1 MNDEPQKNGINIL
14 KDVISALDKDGKV
27 FKLTKEV
34 LEENKNLEGEKSM
47 KKDLTL
53 VILAAGMGSRFGGL
67 KQVEPIGPNGE
78 FIIDYSIYD
87 AIEAGFTK
95 VVFLIKDEIYDLFRE
110 TVGKR
115 IEGKIP
121 VAYAFQRIGD
131 IPEWVD
137 IPEERVKPWG
147 TAHAVL
153 ACKND
158 VSGNFVM
165 INSDDF
171 YGRDAYM
178 KIAEFFKNSD
188 NDDYAMVAFR
198 VANTMTENG
207 SVKRGVCESSE
218 GLLTKITE
226 SSIEKVDDKIIASP
240 LDGSDSFEVEA
251 NALVSMNFFG
261 FTPRIFDTL
270 DKGFPEF
277 FNRNKDNLLKAE
289 YLIPDVVFDEIKAG
303 VKMHVLESTDKWLGV
318 TYRED
323 KDYVVSELNK
333 LIDMGVYPKDLWK

>member
-1 MNDEPQKNGINIL
+1 
-14 KDVISALDKDGKV
+14 
-27 FKLTKEV
+27 
-34 LEENKNLEGEKSM
+34 M

-67 KQVEPIGPNGE
+67 KQVEPVGPNGE

-110 TVGKR
+110 TVGTR

-121 VAYAFQRIGD
+121 VAYSFQRIGD
-131 IPEWVD
+131 IPEWVN

-153 ACKND
+153 SCKDEVN
-158 VSGNFVM
+158 GNFVM

-171 YGRDAYM
+171 YGRDAFM
-178 KIAEFFKNSD
+178 KIAEYFNNTDS
-188 NDDYAMVAFR
+188 DDYAMVSFR
-198 VANTMTENG
+198 VVNTMTENG
-207 SVKRGVCESSE
+207 SVKRGVCESCD

-226 SSIEKVDDKIIASP
+226 SSIEKVDGKIIATP
-240 LDGSDSFEVEA
+240 LDGSKSFEVEP
-251 NALVSMNFFG
+251 NSLVSMNFFG
-261 FTPRIFDTL
+261 FTPRIFEKLERD
-270 DKGFPEF
+270 FPLF
-277 FNRNKDNLLKAE
+277 FERNKDNLLKCE
-289 YLIPDVVFDEIKAG
+289 YLIPDVVFDEIKSG
-303 VKMHVLESTDKWLGV
+303 VNVHVLESADKWLGV

-323 KDYVVSELNK
+323 KEYVVSEITK
-333 LIDMGVYPKDLWK
+333 LIDRGVYPNNLWK

>member
-1 MNDEPQKNGINIL
+1 MKESTNDLELLRKTI
-14 KDVISALDKDGKV
+14 DTLDQDGKV
-27 FKLTKEV
+27 FKLSKEIINIV
-34 LEENKNLEGEKSM
+34 EPKGGYM

-78 FIIDYSIYD
+78 FLLDYSVYD
-87 AIEAGFTK
+87 AIKAGFTK

-115 IEGKIP
+115 IEGKIA
-121 VAYAFQRIGD
+121 VSYAFQRVSD
-131 IPEWVD
+131 IPEGVSV
-137 IPEERVKPWG
+137 PEERVKPWG

-153 ACKND
+153 ACKNE

-178 KIAEFFKNSD
+178 KIADYFNN
-188 NDDYAMVAFR
+188 NDSNDYAMVAFR
-198 VANTMTENG
+198 VSNTMSLNG
-207 SVKRGVCESSE
+207 SVKRGVCEIND
-218 GLLTKITE
+218 GLLTNIVE
-226 SSIEKVDDKIIASP
+226 SSIEKVDNDIIATP
-240 LDGSDSFEVEA
+240 LDGRDAFKVEP
-251 NALVSMNFFG
+251 NSLVSMNFFA

-270 DKGFPEF
+270 EREFPIFFDK
-277 FNRNKDNLLKAE
+277 NKDNLLKAE
-289 YLIPDVVFDEIKAG
+289 YLIPDVVFDEIKSG
-303 VKMHVLESTDKWLGV
+303 VKEHVLESSDKWLGV

-323 KDYVVSELNK
+323 KEYVVEELNK
-333 LIDMGVYPKDLWK
+333 LINEGVYPRDLWK

>member
-1 MNDEPQKNGINIL
+1 
-14 KDVISALDKDGKV
+14 
-27 FKLTKEV
+27 
-34 LEENKNLEGEKSM
+34 M

-131 IPEWVD
+131 VPEWVD

-153 ACKND
+153 SCKSD
-158 VSGNFVM
+158 VPGNFVM

-178 KIAEFFKNSD
+178 KIAEYFNNSD
-188 NDDYAMVAFR
+188 NDDYAMVSFH

-207 SVKRGVCESSE
+207 SVKRGVCESE
-218 GLLTKITE
+218 NGLLTKITE

-240 LDGSDSFEVEA
+240 LDGSESFEVQP
-251 NALVSMNFFG
+251 NSLVSMNFFG
-261 FTPRIFDTL
+261 FTPRIFTRL
-270 DKGFPEF
+270 EREFPLFLEK
-277 FNRNKDNLLKAE
+277 NKDNLLKCE
-289 YLIPDVVFDEIKAG
+289 YLIPDVVFDEIKDG
-303 VKMHVLESTDKWLGV
+303 IKVHILESVDKWLGV

-323 KDYVVSELNK
+323 KEYVVSEIQK
-333 LIDMGVYPKDLWK
+333 LIDKGVYPNNLWK

>member
-1 MNDEPQKNGINIL
+1 
-14 KDVISALDKDGKV
+14 
-27 FKLTKEV
+27 
-34 LEENKNLEGEKSM
+34 M

-78 FIIDYSIYD
+78 FLLDYSIYD
-87 AIEAGFTK
+87 AIKAGFTK
-95 VVFLIKDEIYDLFRE
+95 VVFLIKDEIYDLFRD

-121 VAYAFQRIGD
+121 VSYAFQRIGD

-137 IPEERVKPWG
+137 IPLERVKPWG
-147 TAHAVL
+147 TAQAVL
-153 ACKND
+153 ACKNE

-178 KIAEFFKNSD
+178 KIAEYFNNSD
-188 NDDYAMVAFR
+188 NDDYAMVSFR
-198 VANTMTENG
+198 VANTMTLNG
-207 SVKRGVCESSE
+207 SVKRGVCESNN
-218 GLLTKITE
+218 GLLTNIIE

-240 LDGSDSFEVEA
+240 LDGRDSFEVA
-251 NALVSMNFFG
+251 PDALVSMNFFG
-261 FTPRIFDTL
+261 FTPRIFNRLEKDFTA
-270 DKGFPEF
+270 F
-277 FNRNKDNLLKAE
+277 FEKNKNNLLKCE
-289 YLIPDVVFDEIKAG
+289 FLIPDVVFDEIKDG
-303 VKMHVLESTDKWLGV
+303 VNMHVLESENKWLGV

-323 KDYVVSELNK
+323 KEYVVSEINK
-333 LIDMGVYPKDLWK
+333 LIDEGVYPENLWK

>member
-1 MNDEPQKNGINIL
+1 
-14 KDVISALDKDGKV
+14 
-27 FKLTKEV
+27 
-34 LEENKNLEGEKSM
+34 M

-78 FIIDYSIYD
+78 FLLDYSIYD
-87 AIEAGFTK
+87 AIKAGFTK

-121 VAYAFQRIGD
+121 VSYAFQRIGD
-131 IPEWVD
+131 IPEEVE

-158 VSGNFVM
+158 VTGNFVM

-178 KIAEFFKNSD
+178 KIADYFNNNET
-188 NDDYAMVAFR
+188 DDYAMVAFR
-198 VANTMTENG
+198 VVNTMTENG
-207 SVKRGVCESSE
+207 SVKRGVCESE
-218 GLLTKITE
+218 NGLLTNIIE

-240 LDGSDSFEVEA
+240 LDGRAPFEVDPYS
-251 NALVSMNFFG
+251 LVSMNFFG
-261 FTPRIFDTL
+261 FTPRIFDRL
-270 DKGFPEF
+270 ERDFPLF
-277 FNRNKDNLLKAE
+277 FEKNKDNLLKCE
-289 YLIPDVVFDEIKAG
+289 YLIPDVVFDEIKDG
-303 VKMHVLESTDKWLGV
+303 IKMHVLESTDKWLGV

-323 KDYVVSELNK
+323 KEHVVEEILK
-333 LIDMGVYPKDLWK
+333 LIEEGVYPENLWK

>member
-1 MNDEPQKNGINIL
+1 
-14 KDVISALDKDGKV
+14 
-27 FKLTKEV
+27 
-34 LEENKNLEGEKSM
+34 M

-87 AIEAGFTK
+87 AIQAGFTK
-95 VVFLIKDEIYDLFRE
+95 VVFLIKDEIYDLFRD

-121 VAYAFQRIGD
+121 VAYSFQRIGD
-131 IPEWVD
+131 VPEWVN

-153 ACKND
+153 SCKND
-158 VSGNFVM
+158 VNGNFVM

-171 YGRDAYM
+171 YGRDAFM
-178 KIAEFFKNSD
+178 KIADYFNNSD
-188 NDDYAMVAFR
+188 NDDYAMVSFR
-198 VANTMTENG
+198 VVNTMTENG
-207 SVKRGVCESSE
+207 SVKRGVCESSN
-218 GLLTKITE
+218 GLLTNIIE

-240 LDGSDSFEVEA
+240 LDGRNPFEVEP
-251 NALVSMNFFG
+251 NSLVSMNFFG

-270 DKGFPEF
+270 EKGFPVF
-277 FNRNKDNLLKAE
+277 FEKNKDNLMKCE
-289 YLIPDVVFDEIKAG
+289 YLIPDVVFEEIKNG
-303 VKMHVLESTDKWLGV
+303 VNVHVLESVDKWLGV

-323 KDYVVSELNK
+323 KEYVVSELNK
-333 LIDMGVYPKDLWK
+333 LIEKGVYPNNLWK

>member
-1 MNDEPQKNGINIL
+1 
-14 KDVISALDKDGKV
+14 
-27 FKLTKEV
+27 
-34 LEENKNLEGEKSM
+34 M

-67 KQVEPIGPNGE
+67 KQVEPVGPNGE

-87 AIEAGFTK
+87 AIKAGFTK
-95 VVFLIKDEIYDLFRE
+95 VVFLIKDEIYDLFRD

-121 VAYAFQRIGD
+121 VAYSFQRIGD
-131 IPEWVD
+131 VPEWVD

-153 ACKND
+153 SCKSD
-158 VSGNFVM
+158 VSNNFVM

-171 YGRDAYM
+171 YGRDAFV
-178 KIAEFFKNSD
+178 KIAEYFNNATD
-188 NDDYAMVAFR
+188 DDYAMIAFR
-198 VANTMTENG
+198 VINTMTENG
-207 SVKRGVCESSE
+207 SVKRGICESSN

-226 SSIEKVDDKIIASP
+226 SSIEKIDDKIIASP
-240 LDGSDSFEVEA
+240 LDGSSSFEVNP

-261 FTPRIFDTL
+261 FTSTIFERL
-270 DKGFPEF
+270 EKEFPLFLEK
-277 FNRNKDNLLKAE
+277 NKDNLLKCE
-289 YLIPDVVFDEIKAG
+289 YLIPDVVFDEIKNG
-303 VKMHVLESTDKWLGV
+303 KKVHIIESVDKWLGV

-323 KDYVVSELNK
+323 KEYVVGEIQK
-333 LIDMGVYPKDLWK
+333 LVDKGVYPENLWK

>member
-1 MNDEPQKNGINIL
+1 
-14 KDVISALDKDGKV
+14 
-27 FKLTKEV
+27 
-34 LEENKNLEGEKSM
+34 M

-121 VAYAFQRIGD
+121 VAYSFQRIGD
-131 IPEWVD
+131 VPEWVD

-153 ACKND
+153 SCKSD
-158 VSGNFVM
+158 VPGNFVM

-178 KIAEFFKNSD
+178 KIAEYFNNSD
-188 NDDYAMVAFR
+188 NEDYAMVSFH

-207 SVKRGVCESSE
+207 SVKRGVCESE
-218 GLLTKITE
+218 NGLLTKITE

-240 LDGSDSFEVEA
+240 LDGSESFEVQP
-251 NALVSMNFFG
+251 NSLVSMNFFG
-261 FTPRIFDTL
+261 FTPRIFTRL
-270 DKGFPEF
+270 EREFPLFLEK
-277 FNRNKDNLLKAE
+277 NKDNLLKCE
-289 YLIPDVVFDEIKAG
+289 YLIPDVVFDEIKDG
-303 VKMHVLESTDKWLGV
+303 IKVHVLESVDKWLGV

-323 KDYVVSELNK
+323 KEYVVSEIQK
-333 LIDMGVYPKDLWK
+333 LIDKGVYPNNLWK

>member
-1 MNDEPQKNGINIL
+1 
-14 KDVISALDKDGKV
+14 
-27 FKLTKEV
+27 
-34 LEENKNLEGEKSM
+34 M

-78 FIIDYSIYD
+78 FLLDYSVYD
-87 AIEAGFTK
+87 AIKAGFTK

-121 VAYAFQRIGD
+121 VSYAFQRIGD

-153 ACKND
+153 ACKNE
-158 VSGNFVM
+158 VTGNFVM

-178 KIAEFFKNSD
+178 KIAEFFNNSE

-198 VANTMTENG
+198 VVNTMTENG
-207 SVKRGVCESSE
+207 AVKRGVCESEE
-218 GLLTKITE
+218 GLLTNITE
-226 SSIEKVDDKIIASP
+226 SSIERVDDKIIASP
-240 LDGSDSFEVEA
+240 LDGRTPFEVEE
-251 NALVSMNFFG
+251 NSLVSMNFFG
-261 FTPRIFDTL
+261 FTPRIFDRL
-270 DKGFPEF
+270 DRDFPLF
-277 FNRNKDNLLKAE
+277 FEKNKDNLLKCE
-289 YLIPDVVFDEIKAG
+289 YLIPDVVFDEIKSG
-303 VKMHVLESTDKWLGV
+303 VKMHVLESCDKWLGV

-323 KDYVVSELNK
+323 KENVVSELNK
-333 LIDMGVYPKDLWK
+333 LIDKGVYPKDLWK